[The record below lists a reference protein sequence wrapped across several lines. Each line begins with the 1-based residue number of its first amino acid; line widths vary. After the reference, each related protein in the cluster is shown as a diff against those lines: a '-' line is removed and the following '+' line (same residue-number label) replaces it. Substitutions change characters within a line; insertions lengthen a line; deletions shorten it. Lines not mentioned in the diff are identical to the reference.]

1 MTILT
6 VYICQLWIQELR
18 YDRKV
23 QFYHIELFNEC
34 LMIFSSW
41 HTDRKC
47 VVPEGVHSDRNWN
60 ETFIFLGIDL
70 SPVYNCLIRLSWRYS
85 YFPREDETVPK
96 IYYPSKKEFFILQ
109 LMHRY
114 MIILRYIVIMNP
126 NKRRILIWIYSF
138 KLKHFIFFLKVSIV
152 PIVIS
157 SLKPL
162 YHKEEQRLDSGKL
175 VNWMYLCYISV

>member
-6 VYICQLWIQELR
+6 LYICQLWIQELR

-23 QFYHIELFNEC
+23 KFYHIELFNEC
-34 LMIFSSW
+34 LMIISSW

-85 YFPREDETVPK
+85 YFPREDKTVPK

-138 KLKHFIFFLKVSIV
+138 KLKHFNFFKGFYCTNSHFFIET
-152 PIVIS
+152 IIS
-157 SLKPL
+157 
-162 YHKEEQRLDSGKL
+162 QRRTTFGFR
-175 VNWMYLCYISV
+175 